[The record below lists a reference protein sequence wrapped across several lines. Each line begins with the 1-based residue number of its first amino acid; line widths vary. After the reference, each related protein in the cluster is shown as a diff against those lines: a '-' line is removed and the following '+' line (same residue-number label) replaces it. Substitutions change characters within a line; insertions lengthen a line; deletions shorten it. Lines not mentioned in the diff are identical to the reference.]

1 MGGVMTMQSGV
12 FNKYDPLEKWGR
24 YTAEKI
30 ATLPKEELE
39 LYYIAKSPDMNV
51 VFLKDENGNDW
62 YQWLKRLSKET
73 LKLSFNPESKEIVH
87 FSYDASAIFP
97 INQIVVE
104 VDPDNVPDE
113 FTNAG
118 NNALGGAFIFDGG
131 KITLAPV
138 DYREEAQR
146 KKLELLTQANN
157 EIAMLQ
163 DAIELDMATE
173 KEAAKLQK
181 WKKFRVLLSRV
192 DVSKPDW
199 PPLPDSEI

>member
-1 MGGVMTMQSGV
+1 MTMQSGV
-12 FNKYDPLEKWGR
+12 FEKYNPLDKWGE
-24 YTAEKI
+24 YTAANVAK
-30 ATLPKEELE
+30 LSQEELE
-39 LYYIAKSPDMNV
+39 LYYIAKSPDVNV

-73 LKLSFNPESKEIVH
+73 LKISFNPKSKEIIH

-97 INQIVVE
+97 IDQIVVE
-104 VDPDNVPDE
+104 VEPGNVPDE

-131 KITLAPV
+131 RITLAPV
-138 DYREEAQR
+138 DYQAEAQR

-157 EIAMLQ
+157 AIAMLQ

-173 KEAAKLQK
+173 EEAAKLQK

-199 PPLPDSEI
+199 PPSPDTEK

>member
-1 MGGVMTMQSGV
+1 
-12 FNKYDPLEKWGR
+12 
-24 YTAEKI
+24 
-30 ATLPKEELE
+30 
-39 LYYIAKSPDMNV
+39 MNV
-51 VFLKDENGNDW
+51 IFLKDENGNDW

-73 LKLSFNPESKEIVH
+73 LKISFNPESKEIIH

-104 VDPDNVPDE
+104 VEPDNVPDE

-118 NNALGGAFIFDGG
+118 NNALGGAFIFDDG

-138 DYREEAQR
+138 EHRVEAQR
-146 KKLELLTQANN
+146 KKLELLKQANN
-157 EIAMLQ
+157 AIAMLQ

-173 KEAAKLQK
+173 EEAAKLQK
-181 WKKFRVLLSRV
+181 WKKFRVLLNRV

-199 PPLPDSEI
+199 PPLPDTEI

>member
-1 MGGVMTMQSGV
+1 MTMQSGV
-12 FNKYDPLEKWGR
+12 FEKYNPLDKWGE
-24 YTAEKI
+24 YTAAKV
-30 ATLPKEELE
+30 AKFSQEELE
-39 LYYIAKSPDMNV
+39 LYYIAKSPVMNV
-51 VFLKDENGNDW
+51 IFLKDENGNDW

-73 LKLSFNPESKEIVH
+73 LKISFNPESKEIIH

-104 VDPDNVPDE
+104 VEPDNVPDE

-138 DYREEAQR
+138 DYQAEAQR
-146 KKLELLTQANN
+146 KKLELLKQANN
-157 EIAMLQ
+157 AIAMLQ

-173 KEAAKLQK
+173 EEAAKLQK
-181 WKKFRVLLSRV
+181 WKKFRVLLNRV

-199 PPLPDSEI
+199 PPLPDTEI